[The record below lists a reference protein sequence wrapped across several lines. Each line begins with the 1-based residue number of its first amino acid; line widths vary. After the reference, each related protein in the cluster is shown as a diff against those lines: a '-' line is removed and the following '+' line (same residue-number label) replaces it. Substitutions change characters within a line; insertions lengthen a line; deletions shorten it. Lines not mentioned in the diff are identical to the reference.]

1 MYSAWMAFGGAS
13 LLIALAACQP
23 EETPSLPSGTGAV
36 SATQDGSV
44 ARELHDAARQR
55 IWRLTQSGLALENEA
70 SGETQ
75 IVPLPNWIWAHAEYA
90 GCLPDLALGPAGEVV
105 VTSNITPTLWRVD
118 PQTLAVSERTLWLN
132 AEYGKEVGFTGLV
145 YSPRQDVYFA
155 VSALHGSLWR
165 IDPQLRKAQMLML
178 QEPLRGACSVRL
190 RARSERVERLTGLC
204 IGMESGTRHLVV
216 APDQRA
222 AHVRPQPCV
231 EGRSGADVAFA
242 R

>member
-1 MYSAWMAFGGAS
+1 MYSAWIAFGGAS
-13 LLIALAACQP
+13 LLIALSACRSEIPFVQSSAGP
-23 EETPSLPSGTGAV
+23 V
-36 SATQDGSV
+36 SSEVGM
-44 ARELHDAARQR
+44 ARELRDAARQR
-55 IWRLTQSGLALENEA
+55 IWRLTQTGLALENET

-75 IVPLPNWIWAHAEYA
+75 IVPLPNWLWAHAEYA
-90 GCLPDLALGPAGEVV
+90 GCLPDLALAPTGEVV

-118 PQTLAVSERTLWLN
+118 PQTLAVTERTLWLN

-178 QEPLRGACSVRL
+178 EEPLRGACSVRL
-190 RARSERVERLTGLC
+190 RARAERVERLTSLC
-204 IGMESGTRHLVV
+204 IGTESGTRNLVV
-216 APDQRA
+216 APDQRSA
-222 AHVRPQPCV
+222 YARPQPCV
-231 EGRSGADVAFA
+231 EGPNGADLAFA

>member
-1 MYSAWMAFGGAS
+1 MYSAWIAFGGAS
-13 LLIALAACQP
+13 LLIALAACRS
-23 EETPSLPSGTGAV
+23 EIPSVQSGAGAV
-36 SATQDGSV
+36 STEGGAT
-44 ARELHDAARQR
+44 RELHDAARQR
-55 IWRLTQSGLALENEA
+55 IWRLTQTGLALENEA

-75 IVPLPNWIWAHAEYA
+75 IVALPNWLWAHAEYA
-90 GCLPDLALGPAGEVV
+90 GCLPDLALGRTGEVV

-118 PQTLAVSERTLWLN
+118 PQTLAVTERTLWLN

-145 YSPRQDVYFA
+145 YSPREDVYFA

-190 RARSERVERLTGLC
+190 RARAERVERLTGLC
-204 IGMESGTRHLVV
+204 IGTESGTRNLVL
-216 APDQRA
+216 APDQRSA
-222 AHVRPQPCV
+222 YARPQPCV
-231 EGRSGADVAFA
+231 EGPNGADVAFA